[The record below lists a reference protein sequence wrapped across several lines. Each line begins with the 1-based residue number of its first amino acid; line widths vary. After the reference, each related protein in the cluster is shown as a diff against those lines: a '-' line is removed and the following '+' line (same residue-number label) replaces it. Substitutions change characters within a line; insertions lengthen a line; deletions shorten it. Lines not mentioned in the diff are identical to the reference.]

1 MVIVIYFIV
10 PTTLDVRVVLGCACL
25 YIRNSYTCEKCVIPI
40 IARTEKLQCVSPS
53 TGLYVFSQCYWSILG
68 DRSNLYFAVNI
79 ITVTDKLLL
88 VFTCYPLLGFVLVVR
103 NIIFPNNMT
112 CMSSLKR
119 ETLKQ

>member
-53 TGLYVFSQCYWSILG
+53 TGLYVFSQCYWSILE

-79 ITVTDKLLL
+79 RLQNVNGGHSGTLAFYFCPFWGTCRQVTRACRQDYFFVTD
-88 VFTCYPLLGFVLVVR
+88 
-103 NIIFPNNMT
+103 I
-112 CMSSLKR
+112 
-119 ETLKQ
+119 